1 MAFLEEIRMIKAV
14 FFDCDGTL
22 LSHNSGVVPASAKQA
37 LDDLRKK
44 GIKTILSTGRHVS
57 ELAQLEPMRGIEFDA
72 YITLNGACS
81 YDAEGIFDSH
91 PIDRGD
97 IETVYAF
104 LQKNNLPIQ
113 FLEDTE
119 NYISSVNETVIR
131 SQAMIHTPV
140 PPVMPMDRIL
150 THPVYMFIP
159 FGIQAFQPLEAQLR
173 HVKCTRWNAHDA
185 IDVFHED
192 AGKEKGMQAWM
203 ERYGIDRTETAAF
216 GDAMNDSTMLETAG
230 IGVAM
235 GNSTEELKSIA
246 DYVADDIDDNGVAR
260 ALAALGIL

>member
-1 MAFLEEIRMIKAV
+1 MAFLEEIGMIKAV

-22 LSHNSGVVPASAKQA
+22 LSHHSGVVPASAKQA
-37 LDDLRKK
+37 LADLRKK
-44 GIKTILSTGRHVS
+44 GIRTILSTGRHVS
-57 ELAQLEPMRGIEFDA
+57 ELAQLEPMHGIEFDA

-81 YDAEGIFDSH
+81 YDADGIFDSH
-91 PIDRGD
+91 PIDRED
-97 IETVYAF
+97 IERVHTF
-104 LQKNNLPIQ
+104 LQTNDLPIQ
-113 FLEDTE
+113 FLEETE

-140 PPVMPMDRIL
+140 PPVKSFERIMN
-150 THPVYMFIP
+150 HPVYMFIP
-159 FGIQAFQPLEAQLR
+159 FGIREFEPLEAQLR

-203 ERYGIDRTETAAF
+203 ERYGIDRSETAAF

-230 IGVAM
+230 LGIAM
-235 GNSTEELKSIA
+235 GNSTEELKAIA
-246 DYVADDIDDNGVAR
+246 DYVTDDIDDNGVAN
-260 ALAALGIL
+260 ALRALGIL

>member
-1 MAFLEEIRMIKAV
+1 MIKAV

-37 LDDLRKK
+37 LTDLRNK

-57 ELAQLEPMRGIEFDA
+57 ELAQLEPMHGIVFDA

-91 PIDRGD
+91 PIDRHD
-97 IETVYAF
+97 IETVHAF
-104 LQKNNLPIQ
+104 LQEHKLPIQ
-113 FLEDTE
+113 FLEEAE

-140 PPVMPMDRIL
+140 PPVMQIDRIL

-159 FGIQAFQPLEAQLR
+159 FGIPAFEPLEAQLR

-192 AGKEKGMQAWM
+192 AGKEKGMRAWM
-203 ERYGIDRTETAAF
+203 ERYGIDRSETAAF
-216 GDAMNDSTMLETAG
+216 GDAMNDSMMLEAAG
-230 IGVAM
+230 LGVAM

-246 DYVADDIDDNGVAR
+246 DYVTDDIDDNGVAN
-260 ALAALGIL
+260 ALRRLGIL